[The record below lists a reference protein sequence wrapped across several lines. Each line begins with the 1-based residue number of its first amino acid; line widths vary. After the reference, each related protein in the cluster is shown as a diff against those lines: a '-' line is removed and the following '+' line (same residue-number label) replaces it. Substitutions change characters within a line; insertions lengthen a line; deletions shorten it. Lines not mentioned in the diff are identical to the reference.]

1 MPVIAIKQI
10 MQAHNNTADS
20 ILDLVGSTPVI
31 KLNNIATEGSADI
44 WAKLENLN
52 PAGSVKER
60 ICLRMIE
67 AAEREG
73 LISPGRNVIVEATSG
88 NTGIGLALVC
98 AIKGYKL
105 VLTMP
110 AGKSFERRQLLS
122 AYGAEVVL
130 TPAEELMEGA
140 VNRAEEIARETPDS
154 YMTNQ
159 YKNPENPESHRLTTA
174 PEILE
179 QIPQTIDAFVSTVGT
194 GGTLTGIGDI
204 LRKKFPNIHLIA
216 VEPEESAVL
225 SGEEPH
231 MHDIQG
237 IGPGFIPEVLDT
249 DIYDEI
255 IKVSVEQASAFTRR
269 IALKEGLL
277 VGISSGAAG
286 HAALKVAQRLGKGKH
301 VVTIFCDTGERYL
314 STGLF
319 GEG

>member
-1 MPVIAIKQI
+1 
-10 MQAHNNTADS
+10 MQAQYNTVDS
-20 ILDLVGSTPVI
+20 ILDLIGSTPVI
-31 KLNNIATEGSADI
+31 KLNNIATEDTADI

-52 PAGSVKER
+52 PAGSIKER

-67 AAEREG
+67 SAEREG
-73 LISPGRNVIVEATSG
+73 LISPGKTVIVEATSG
-88 NTGIGLALVC
+88 NTGIGLALVS

-105 VLTMP
+105 ILTMP
-110 AGKSFERRQLLS
+110 AGKSFERIQLLS

-140 VNRAEEIARETPDS
+140 VNRAEEITKEHPDS
-154 YMTNQ
+154 YMPNQ
-159 YKNPENPESHRLTTA
+159 YKNAENPETHRVTTA
-174 PEILE
+174 SEILE
-179 QIPQTIDAFVSTVGT
+179 QIPQTIDAFVSVVGT
-194 GGTLTGIGDI
+194 GGTLTGVGDI
-204 LRKKFPNIHLIA
+204 LRRKFSNIHLVA

-237 IGPGFIPEVLDT
+237 VGAGFIPQVLDT

-255 IKVSVEQASAFTRR
+255 IKVSVEDAGIFTRE

-286 HAALKVAQRLGKGKH
+286 LAALKTAKRLGKGKQ

-319 GEG
+319 GDG

>member
-1 MPVIAIKQI
+1 
-10 MQAHNNTADS
+10 MQSQTSTANS

-31 KLNNIATEGSADI
+31 KLNNLATESSADI

-52 PAGSVKER
+52 PAGSIKER

-67 AAEREG
+67 SAEREG
-73 LISPGRNVIVEATSG
+73 LISPDKTVIVEATSG

-122 AYGAEVVL
+122 AYGAEVIL
-130 TPAEELMEGA
+130 TPAEGLMEGA
-140 VNRAEEIARETPDS
+140 VKKAEEIAREIPDS
-154 YMTNQ
+154 YMTHQ

-179 QIPQTIDAFVSTVGT
+179 QIPQTIDAFISAVGT
-194 GGTLTGIGDI
+194 GGTLTGVGDI
-204 LRKKFPNIHLIA
+204 LRQKFPNIHLVA

-237 IGPGFIPEVLDT
+237 IGPGFIPQVLDT

-255 IKVSVEQASAFTRR
+255 FKVSVEQAVMFTRE

-277 VGISSGAAG
+277 VGISSGASG
-286 HAALKVAQRLGKGKH
+286 FAALKVAERLGKGKQ

-319 GEG
+319 GDS

>member
-1 MPVIAIKQI
+1 
-10 MQAHNNTADS
+10 MQAQNNTVDS
-20 ILDLVGSTPVI
+20 ILDLIGGTPVI
-31 KLNNIATEGSADI
+31 KLNKITTADSADI

-60 ICLRMIE
+60 ICLRMVE
-67 AAEREG
+67 TAEREG
-73 LISPGRNVIVEATSG
+73 LITPGKTVLVEATSG
-88 NTGIGLALVC
+88 NTGIGLALVS

-105 VLTMP
+105 ILTMP

-122 AYGAEVVL
+122 VYGAEVVL

-140 VNRAEEIARETPDS
+140 VKRAEEIAKERPDS
-154 YMTNQ
+154 YMLNQ
-159 YKNPENPESHRLTTA
+159 YNNPENPAVHRLTTG

-179 QIPQTIDAFVSTVGT
+179 QVPQIDAFVSAVGT
-194 GGTLTGIGDI
+194 GGTLCGVGDV
-204 LRKKFPNIHLIA
+204 LRRKFPNIHLVA

-237 IGPGFIPEVLDT
+237 IGAGFIPEVLDMG
-249 DIYDEI
+249 IYDEI
-255 IKVSVEQASAFTRR
+255 IKVSAKDAGMFTRE
-269 IALKEGLL
+269 IALREGLL

-286 HAALKVAQRLGKGKH
+286 LASLKVAKRLEKGKQ
-301 VVTIFCDTGERYL
+301 VVTIFSDTGERYL

-319 GEG
+319 GDS

>member
-1 MPVIAIKQI
+1 
-10 MQAHNNTADS
+10 MQAQNNTVDS
-20 ILDLVGSTPVI
+20 ILDLIGGTPVI
-31 KLNNIATEGSADI
+31 KLNKITTADSADI

-60 ICLRMIE
+60 ICLRMVE
-67 AAEREG
+67 TAEREG
-73 LISPGRNVIVEATSG
+73 LITPGKTVLVEATSG
-88 NTGIGLALVC
+88 NTGIGLALVS

-105 VLTMP
+105 ILTMP

-122 AYGAEVVL
+122 VYGAEVVL

-140 VNRAEEIARETPDS
+140 VKRAEEIAKERPDS
-154 YMTNQ
+154 YMLNQ
-159 YKNPENPESHRLTTA
+159 YNNPENPAVHRLTTG

-179 QIPQTIDAFVSTVGT
+179 QVPQIDAFVSAVGT
-194 GGTLTGIGDI
+194 GGTLCGVGDV
-204 LRKKFPNIHLIA
+204 LRRKFPNIHLVA

-237 IGPGFIPEVLDT
+237 IGAGFIPEVLDMG
-249 DIYDEI
+249 IYDEI
-255 IKVSVEQASAFTRR
+255 IKVSAKDAGMFTRE
-269 IALKEGLL
+269 IALREGLL

-286 HAALKVAQRLGKGKH
+286 LASLKVAKRLGKGKQ
-301 VVTIFCDTGERYL
+301 VVTIFSDTGERYL

-319 GEG
+319 GDS